1 MLHHISVV
9 VINFTDKLYNS
20 LQSLYSAKETKK
32 DLSTLLPLRA
42 HVIASM
48 NKLSI
53 SIAFY
58 AHWQIQYKILIDVLI
73 NTRCLILPVNNVLA
87 KYFTAPT
94 STDYITSSSCRG
106 TESKPS
112 TTFVNVFR
120 VLAHTKKRVQRKK

>member
-1 MLHHISVV
+1 M
-9 VINFTDKLYNS
+9 
-20 LQSLYSAKETKK
+20 

-42 HVIASM
+42 HVIASV

-53 SIAFY
+53 GIAFY

-73 NTRCLILPVNNVLA
+73 NTRCLILPVNNVSA

-94 STDYITSSSCRG
+94 STDYITSSFCRG
-106 TESKPS
+106 TES

-120 VLAHTKKRVQRKK
+120 VLAHTKTGYKEKNDSVLFWMVTDMWQ